1 MKTQRQTQHDA
12 ASALTLIP
20 EELLKPVAHAA
31 PQASPSD
38 VPPDARR
45 SEHATASVD
54 QPDQKTSVDGNSSPT
69 SE

>member
-1 MKTQRQTQHDA
+1 MKTQRQVQHEA

-20 EELLKPVAHAA
+20 EELLQPFAHAA

-38 VPPDARR
+38 APPDVSH
-45 SEHATASVD
+45 SEPAAASVD